1 MKKILLLFILAPLCL
16 FSQSFEVMQIKVSD
30 ASMKN
35 DYEKFEAMWANA
47 HEEIHKKGNK
57 VGWFF
62 FKVILRPTVL
72 LAFLPALP
80 RALAM

>member
-1 MKKILLLFILAPLCL
+1 MKKLLLLFLLVPLSL
-16 FSQSFEVMQIKVSD
+16 FSQSFEVLQMKVSD
-30 ASMKN
+30 ASMKK

-62 FKVILRPTVL
+62 SKLFQILITQIIRKQISI
-72 LAFLPALP
+72 
-80 RALAM
+80 M